1 MRIEG
6 NFDVPAPIELVYREL
21 KDAGLMAQCIPGCQS
36 IEPETA
42 QRYRARVAV
51 GVGQINATFN
61 LTVEI
66 TEEVAP
72 TLVASR
78 TRGDE
83 GSRASMLSADN
94 EVRLVAI
101 ESGGTRVQYT
111 SNVSVTGR
119 LGKFALG
126 VMKKKVE
133 TLGQEFASRFRTA
146 LAARLEGSDRV

>member
-1 MRIEG
+1 MKIEG
-6 NFDVPAPIELVYREL
+6 TFDVSAPIELVYREL
-21 KDAGLMAQCIPGCQS
+21 KDVGLMAQCIPGCQS

-51 GVGQINATFN
+51 GVGQINTTFN

-83 GSRASMLSADN
+83 GSRASMLAADN

-101 ESGGTRVQYT
+101 DSGGTRVQYT
-111 SNVSVTGR
+111 SHVSVTGR

-146 LAARLEGSDRV
+146 LAARLEASDRS

>member
-1 MRIEG
+1 MKIEG
-6 NFDVPAPIELVYREL
+6 QFEVAAPIELVYREL
-21 KDAGLMAQCIPGCQS
+21 RDAGLMAQCIPGCES
-36 IEPETA
+36 IEAETP
-42 QRYRARVAV
+42 QRFRARVAV
-51 GVGQINATFN
+51 GVGQINTTFN

-94 EVRLVAI
+94 EVRLFTI
-101 ESGGTRVQYT
+101 DSGGTRVQYT
-111 SNVSVTGR
+111 SSVSVTGR

-146 LAARLEGSDRV
+146 LAARLEAPDRS